1 MGGSPAFC
9 ARLQVGTS
17 VPSEGCS
24 SCGFSS
30 FLADVVLEGEKLE
43 VEVVLGSFL
52 SEAHMLLVD
61 YKATSTC
68 KARVIC
74 EDLGDN

>member
-1 MGGSPAFC
+1 M
-9 ARLQVGTS
+9 
-17 VPSEGCS
+17 
-24 SCGFSS
+24 
-30 FLADVVLEGEKLE
+30 VLEGEKLE

-74 EDLGDN
+74 KDLGDN